1 MFLPLP
7 LPPSAQY
14 ESFFVCSTR
23 IASPVRSS
31 VLKQREARSP
41 MRIVP
46 CAVDVLRELSHQRLV
61 HDVVLNVLPVACAY
75 SAPQEDTR
83 RRTPQRAGPIAASLS
98 SSHGSLKRPNFLFV
112 VSARELLSL
121 EIMLRGGP
129 ALVIDRNG
137 VATEVG
143 EASVLTDRFV
153 ELDDFRIFVLL
164 RRCSVLVVGV
174 GNEIRVI
181 VGSLE
186 GSGRHVRGRR

>member
-1 MFLPLP
+1 M
-7 LPPSAQY
+7 
-14 ESFFVCSTR
+14 
-23 IASPVRSS
+23 
-31 VLKQREARSP
+31 
-41 MRIVP
+41 
-46 CAVDVLRELSHQRLV
+46 
-61 HDVVLNVLPVACAY
+61 
-75 SAPQEDTR
+75 
-83 RRTPQRAGPIAASLS
+83 
-98 SSHGSLKRPNFLFV
+98 
-112 VSARELLSL
+112 

-153 ELDDFRIFVLL
+153 ELDNFRIFVLL

>member
-1 MFLPLP
+1 
-7 LPPSAQY
+7 
-14 ESFFVCSTR
+14 
-23 IASPVRSS
+23 
-31 VLKQREARSP
+31 
-41 MRIVP
+41 
-46 CAVDVLRELSHQRLV
+46 
-61 HDVVLNVLPVACAY
+61 
-75 SAPQEDTR
+75 
-83 RRTPQRAGPIAASLS
+83 
-98 SSHGSLKRPNFLFV
+98 
-112 VSARELLSL
+112 
-121 EIMLRGGP
+121 MLRGGP